1 LAWFLFSIRGN
12 MLLSTAHNVRL
23 QLSKVNLF
31 SVVGLLAELRTM
43 RDGDDGVSTW
53 IKKIK
58 KLEGVPFE
66 MPVVLKDAITNL
78 LRVPLVVLRRLS
90 S

>member
-1 LAWFLFSIRGN
+1 
-12 MLLSTAHNVRL
+12 
-23 QLSKVNLF
+23 
-31 SVVGLLAELRTM
+31 M